1 MTGRV
6 AIRPGEFPLVMLAIV
21 GTIYCCVPETDQL
34 DEVASVLV
42 LVLVTELLASRFL
55 WWLALPQT
63 VLVLWSGLYGATER
77 SSAIVGTL
85 FAFWPVA
92 LTGGVLLALARTRW
106 SVGAVE
112 RHGLEAIG
120 VVAAVAVARTGAL
133 QPTVG
138 PALVAVAVAMPL
150 SLVAATA
157 LVVPRCRRA

>member
-63 VLVLWSGLYGATER
+63 VLVLWSARAASSVEVAGELAT
-77 SSAIVGTL
+77 
-85 FAFWPVA
+85 
-92 LTGGVLLALARTRW
+92 ARGC
-106 SVGAVE
+106 S
-112 RHGLEAIG
+112 
-120 VVAAVAVARTGAL
+120 
-133 QPTVG
+133 
-138 PALVAVAVAMPL
+138 
-150 SLVAATA
+150 A
-157 LVVPRCRRA
+157 LVVPVLLDSTALPAGLAGVQGVDWR